1 MQFKSETLQEP
12 IIIENETSK
21 HILSRYFKL
30 EFRIEIRAKISE
42 YFKASVHMSRC
53 FSFAHFEGE

>member
-1 MQFKSETLQEP
+1 MQFKSETLQGP

-30 EFRIEIRAKISE
+30 ECRIEIRAKISE
-42 YFKASVHMSRC
+42 YQSICSYESRC
-53 FSFAHFEGE
+53 FSFSHFKGE

>member
-1 MQFKSETLQEP
+1 MQFKSETSQEP

-30 EFRIEIRAKISE
+30 ECRIEIRAKISE
-42 YFKASVHMSRC
+42 YFKASVRMSRC
-53 FSFAHFEGE
+53 FFFCSF